1 MNTII
6 KNKCPNLS
14 ESSIITYSSILRNLY
29 KKIFGD
35 EEIDFDK
42 FEDTKTI
49 LGYLSDIEPSKRKTL
64 LSALYAITSND
75 KYRKN
80 MMKDI
85 KVYEKDISKQEKT
98 KTQSDNWLSETDIQE
113 TLNKYEADSKLIY
126 KKKIHNKNDL
136 QDIQNYIILCLLSGR
151 YIAPRR
157 NLDYVNFKIKNIDK
171 DEDNYIDGSSFKF
184 NSYKT
189 KKTYGTQT
197 VKIPVKLKN
206 ILTKWIA
213 INPTD
218 YLLFDSSENK
228 LSSVKLNQRLNKFFG
243 RKAGVNALRHSYLTT
258 HFGSVDKDIDDVKKT
273 MSAMGSSL
281 NMLKNYVKH

>member
-42 FEDTKTI
+42 FEDIKTI
-49 LGYLSDIEPSKRKTL
+49 LGYLSDIEPSKRKTV
-64 LSALYAITSND
+64 LSALYAITNND

-113 TLNKYEADSKLIY
+113 TLNKYETFLF
-126 KKKIHNKNDL
+126 
-136 QDIQNYIILCLLSGR
+136 II
-151 YIAPRR
+151 
-157 NLDYVNFKIKNIDK
+157 K
-171 DEDNYIDGSSFKF
+171 
-184 NSYKT
+184 
-189 KKTYGTQT
+189 
-197 VKIPVKLKN
+197 
-206 ILTKWIA
+206 
-213 INPTD
+213 
-218 YLLFDSSENK
+218 
-228 LSSVKLNQRLNKFFG
+228 
-243 RKAGVNALRHSYLTT
+243 
-258 HFGSVDKDIDDVKKT
+258 
-273 MSAMGSSL
+273 
-281 NMLKNYVKH
+281 